1 MIDKLV
7 LETINAAESEERT
20 DDLVALYVEIYTDA
34 GEFYGEDR
42 YRRQLTLHRQ
52 RPGWQMVTA
61 TVDGELVGYIYGFPL
76 APDTKWWNG
85 IEEPYPAGFTEEDGR
100 RTFALSELLVR
111 PAWQRQGIARALHD
125 ELVGARPESRMTLL
139 ARPDNAPAQ
148 AAYRSWGW
156 QWVTCLRPAWGNAPL
171 FEVLIREHR

>member
-1 MIDKLV
+1 MIDNLV
-7 LETINAAESEERT
+7 LKTINATESEEHT
-20 DDLVALYVEIYTDA
+20 EALVALYLEIYADA
-34 GEFYGEDR
+34 GDFYGEDR
-42 YRRQLTLHRQ
+42 YRRQLALHRQ

-76 APDTKWWNG
+76 ASDTTWWHG

-111 PAWQRQGIARALHD
+111 PAWQRQGIAQALHD

-156 QWVTCLRPAWGNAPL
+156 QRVTRLRPAWDNAPL
-171 FEVLIREHR
+171 FDVLTLER